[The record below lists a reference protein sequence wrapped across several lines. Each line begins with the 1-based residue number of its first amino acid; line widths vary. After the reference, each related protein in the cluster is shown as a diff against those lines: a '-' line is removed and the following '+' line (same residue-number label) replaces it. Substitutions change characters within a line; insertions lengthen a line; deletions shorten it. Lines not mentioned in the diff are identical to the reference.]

1 MDPLHFSSKQESD
14 LEQVLFRPYSLLP
27 LLFECPSSDL
37 IVYTHDLERRL
48 TYMSE
53 SSWHVCRL
61 DFQNWQRKSFV
72 PMFTDH
78 PWNDVYR
85 NAVDLEMDPNYVH
98 KIYCEI
104 WDDEGGK
111 ARLEVRRKLIMAED
125 EPIGVIGVSRRIA
138 VLPSVDSED
147 PLETNPFSKLSPGE
161 MDVIEQVIAGHLNK
175 SIAKSLGLAMRTVEL
190 RRAKA
195 MAKLGVNTLADLVK
209 LWCKLNMI

>member
-1 MDPLHFSSKQESD
+1 
-14 LEQVLFRPYSLLP
+14 
-27 LLFECPSSDL
+27 
-37 IVYTHDLERRL
+37 
-48 TYMSE
+48 
-53 SSWHVCRL
+53 
-61 DFQNWQRKSFV
+61 
-72 PMFTDH
+72 MFTDH
-78 PWNDVYR
+78 PWNEVYR
-85 NAVDLEMDPNYVH
+85 NVIDLEMDPNQVH

-111 ARLEVRRKLIMAED
+111 ASLEVRRKLIMVDD

-138 VLPSVDSED
+138 VLPSIDSEA

-175 SIAKSLGLAMRTVEL
+175 SIARSLGLAMRTVEL

-209 LWCKLNMI
+209 LWCKLNRI

>member
-1 MDPLHFSSKQESD
+1 MDPLYFSSKQESE
-14 LEQVLFRPYSLLP
+14 LEQVLFRPYSLMP

-72 PMFTDH
+72 PMFTEN

-85 NAVDLEMDPNYVH
+85 NTADLEMDPCQVY

-111 ARLEVRRKLIMAED
+111 ARLEVRRKLIMADD

-138 VLPSVDSED
+138 VLPSIDSEV
-147 PLETNPFSKLSPGE
+147 PLEANPFSKLSPGE

-195 MAKLGVNTLADLVK
+195 MTKLGVSTLADLVK
-209 LWCKLNMI
+209 LWCKLNRI